1 MYIHGLYLE
10 GCRWDPLKRVLVE
23 SQPKV
28 QLRKCPLGLL
38 HDMLNGTDAISQ
50 CQTSPAAPLK
60 SVPLCMQVLFT
71 PAPCM
76 WLRPKRVDKM
86 SQYPHYSCPVYR
98 TAERRGVLATTGHS
112 TNFVMFVRLPT
123 IEPASHWTLNG
134 VALITSLSD

>member
-1 MYIHGLYLE
+1 MGCTLRAADGTRSNVCWQNHSQRYSCATCLYYLL
-10 GCRWDPLKRVLVE
+10 RYVL
-23 SQPKV
+23 
-28 QLRKCPLGLL
+28 
-38 HDMLNGTDAISQ
+38 DGTDAMPQS
-50 CQTSPAAPLK
+50 QTSPAAPSE
-60 SVPLCMQVLFT
+60 SVLLCVQVLFT

-134 VALITSLSD
+134 VALISSLSD

>member
-1 MYIHGLYLE
+1 MGPADTCA
-10 GCRWDPLKRVLVE
+10 GRVTAKGTAA
-23 SQPKV
+23 QPACVACCVKCLMELMPAHSARRLLMLLLSMR
-28 QLRKCPLGLL
+28 LRL
-38 HDMLNGTDAISQ
+38 
-50 CQTSPAAPLK
+50 
-60 SVPLCMQVLFT
+60 QVLFT

-76 WLRPKRVDKM
+76 WLHPKRVDKM

-134 VALITSLSD
+134 VALISSLSD